1 MSELEPIPD
10 EDLLDII
17 SWSLQHKVGPIRA
30 LLMQS
35 TSLATCR
42 SVARLQLDHL
52 PRAGVLAYRRPAE
65 NHGHHRPLRASN
77 RTWHRP
83 LAMVPAGSRPPS
95 IGRGDDGRSGR
106 SGEKYERP
114 AVT

>member
-17 SWSLQHKVGPIRA
+17 SWSLQHKVGPVRA

-52 PRAGVLAYRRPAE
+52 RRAGVLAYRRPAQ
-65 NHGHHRPLRASN
+65 NHGHHRPAPRQQ
-77 RTWHRP
+77 
-83 LAMVPAGSRPPS
+83 
-95 IGRGDDGRSGR
+95 
-106 SGEKYERP
+106 
-114 AVT
+114 